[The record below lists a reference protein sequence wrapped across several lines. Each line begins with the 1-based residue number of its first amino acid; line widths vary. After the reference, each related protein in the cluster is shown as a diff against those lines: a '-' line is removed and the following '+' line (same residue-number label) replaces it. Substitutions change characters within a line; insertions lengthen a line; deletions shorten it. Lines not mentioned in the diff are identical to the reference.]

1 MWFDTWKDIGRVLVV
16 TAAAYALL
24 VLALPA
30 ERTAD
35 QNADQRADR
44 LTGR

>member
-1 MWFDTWKDIGRVLVV
+1 MWFDTWKDIARVLVV

-24 VLALPA
+24 VLARRA
-30 ERTAD
+30 ERVAGQT
-35 QNADQRADR
+35 ADQRADR